1 MTVTIT
7 SDELWKFVFFFC
19 IEQNTP
25 TTTEQLHKV
34 NILTFCM
41 SIKRVA
47 LKIPYN
53 DTIHW
58 RCLVDEKL
66 RQFLPCI
73 DDCSFVVSVRRL
85 RRNFD
90 CEGHPDDI
98 IQRIQVLAIVGG
110 YMFLLCRPHNEKK
123 LKQNGF
129 KTVLKLFCF
138 SFISLCERHWWTAC
152 SHAAS
157 NALLLW
163 QRGKVWL
170 LSFARHHFI
179 FRNRLNKL
187 LISYL

>member
-1 MTVTIT
+1 MTVIIA
-7 SDELWKFVFFFC
+7 SDELWQFVFFFC

-85 RRNFD
+85 RRNFV

-98 IQRIQVLAIVGG
+98 IQRIQILAIVGG
-110 YMFLLCRPHNEKK
+110 YMFLLCRPHNEMK
-123 LKQNGF
+123 LKQKLFQNSF
-129 KTVLKLFCF
+129 ETVLFQFHFVVRTALMNCMF
-138 SFISLCERHWWTAC
+138 SRC
-152 SHAAS
+152 
-157 NALLLW
+157 
-163 QRGKVWL
+163 K
-170 LSFARHHFI
+170 
-179 FRNRLNKL
+179 
-187 LISYL
+187 